1 MATKVK
7 CFQDESFIQLTEEV
21 EAFLEKHPNI
31 KIIASNLDYKISH
44 STLFG
49 RVASEY
55 EGLHCMILIYEE
67 GE

>member
-7 CFQDESFIQLTEEV
+7 CFQDESFTKLTKEV
-21 EAFLEKHPNI
+21 EAFLEKHPHI
-31 KIIASNLDYKISH
+31 KIIGLNSHYEISH

-49 RVASEY
+49 RIVSDC